1 MKILMRSGKSPDERY
16 SPASALAINYIGN
29 NLGNLVFTNASHWL
43 MNTANQETIS
53 SHLRIEP
60 NDADWINENYDAYV
74 IPLANAFRQSFK
86 DKLQA
91 ITDLIKKLDIP
102 VMVLGVGAQV
112 PLGNDFSHLKSM
124 DQDVKNFVKAVLEK
138 SARIGVRGEATKEY
152 LALLGFSEV
161 DVIGCPSMFI
171 HGENV
176 LLNESGTSSQITSES
191 RIALNFS
198 PYVRKCESLVERSY
212 KSYPR
217 LDYFVQDIETMQ
229 TVVSKTPLES
239 TGKFPGIPN
248 YFQHPLFLQ
257 GRARFHVDPI
267 SWMNDLRNYEFSF
280 GTRIHGTIAAITSG
294 IPATLIAHDSRTTEL
309 AEYFGIPYLK
319 ATELMPE
326 TSVSDLFEMW
336 DSSRLVNGH
345 AARFAAIKNFI
356 EANGF
361 EVATEDV
368 LNSNVSSSVN
378 KKDLTAAPTI
388 SNTRDAKRE
397 SHLNLRNRIE
407 ILEYISRT
415 PKPNFWNRYISPF
428 LKF

>member
-1 MKILMRSGKSPDERY
+1 MRILMRSGKSPDERY

-152 LALLGFSEV
+152 LTLLGFSEV

-171 HGENV
+171 HGEYV
-176 LLNESGTSSQITSES
+176 PLNQSGTYSQITSES

-239 TGKFPGIPN
+239 TGKFSGIPN

-257 GRARFHVDPI
+257 GRVRFHVDPI

-294 IPATLIAHDSRTTEL
+294 VPATLIAHDSRTTEL

-336 DSSRLVNGH
+336 DSSKLLNGH

-361 EVATEDV
+361 EVATNDV
-368 LNSNVSSSVN
+368 LKSNVSASVN
-378 KKDLTAAPTI
+378 MKELTATPTI

-407 ILEYISRT
+407 ILKYISKT
-415 PKPNFWNRYISPF
+415 PKPNLWERYISPF